1 MPTIL
6 DGTQPNPKQ
15 IFIDWANGI
24 RRSAY
29 RGKESLKFKVPK
41 EKDIDDASDC
51 FGEIIGQCDAILAVL
66 KNAR

>member
-1 MPTIL
+1 MNL
-6 DGTQPNPKQ
+6 RAD
-15 IFIDWANGI
+15 GI

-29 RGKESLKFKVPK
+29 RGKESLKVKVPK

-51 FGEIIGQCDAILAVL
+51 FGEIIGQCEAILTVL